1 MKTKKQKTRMKKKN
15 TKTFKNKG
23 NNRISKNHNG
33 GTDYNKLSYKNN
45 NLKNQRKKDNKTI
58 KQKPI
63 NLKKVNCSPKPK
75 DEINQFSCYTNKSL
89 YKLRDLWNAR
99 HPDVKIKSNSPKEIH
114 HLISEYLKGVCNKES
129 CWIKQKA
136 EFGPIE
142 SDMADSFAPESPPEW
157 KKNPNEWLSSV
168 DIINVMKQYEK
179 AYKCFDFIG
188 PSPIDFDTRKL
199 YGECVWDE
207 LCNFS
212 LKEQIKNGKT
222 KIGMIFNTD
231 PHNKPG
237 QHWISMFINI
247 KKKKIFFFD
256 STGDK
261 PTSEIMALVKRIEE
275 QGLNLNPKLKFK
287 FDSNEGIEHQYGN
300 TECGIYSL
308 FFIVHMLEDKMTEH
322 YLKTHILKDE
332 YMNKFRHVY
341 FNDSL

>member
-1 MKTKKQKTRMKKKN
+1 MKTQRKK
-15 TKTFKNKG
+15 
-23 NNRISKNHNG
+23 I
-33 GTDYNKLSYKNN
+33 KNN
-45 NLKNQRKKDNKTI
+45 NKWNKTI
-58 KQKPI
+58 KKDKYKGGKKKHIKNPI
-63 NLKKVNCSPKPK
+63 DLKKVNCSPKQK
-75 DEINQFSCYTNKSL
+75 GEINGFSCYTNKSL

-99 HPDVKIKSNSPKEIH
+99 HPDVKITSNSPKEIH
-114 HLISEYLKGVCNKES
+114 RQISYNLSGICNKES
-129 CWIKQKA
+129 CWLKQKT
-136 EFGPIE
+136 EFGPIA
-142 SDMADSFAPESPPEW
+142 SDISDSFAPESPPEW
-157 KKNPNEWLSSV
+157 KKNPNEWLSSI
-168 DIINVMKQYEK
+168 DIMNVMKQYEK

-212 LKEQIKNGKT
+212 LEDQIKQGKT
-222 KIGMIFNTD
+222 KIGIIFNTD

-256 STGDK
+256 STGDPK
-261 PTSEIMALVKRIEE
+261 PSEIIDFIDRLKE
-275 QGLNLNPKLKFK
+275 QGLNLNPKIHFRV
-287 FDSNEGIEHQYGN
+287 DSNEGIEHQYGN

-308 FFIVHMLEDKMTEH
+308 FFIVHMLEDKLTEH

>member
-1 MKTKKQKTRMKKKN
+1 LKKEKISLLFMKTQTRKRKINKLKSTKSNLSKYNKNKANKKMNKFGSGPKNKTVKLKKK
-15 TKTFKNKG
+15 
-23 NNRISKNHNG
+23 
-33 GTDYNKLSYKNN
+33 
-45 NLKNQRKKDNKTI
+45 
-58 KQKPI
+58 
-63 NLKKVNCSPKPK
+63 NCSPKPK
-75 DEINQFSCYTNKSL
+75 GELNDFSCYTNKTL
-89 YKLRDLWNAR
+89 NKLRDLWNAR
-99 HPDVKIKSNSPKEIH
+99 HPDVKIKTNSPKEIH
-114 HLISEYLKGVCNKES
+114 FELTEKLKGVCNTES
-129 CWIKQKA
+129 CWLKQKA
-136 EFGPIE
+136 DFGQVSSE
-142 SDMADSFAPESPPEW
+142 MADSFAPESPPEW

-168 DIINVMKQYEK
+168 DIMNVMKQYEK

-188 PSPIDFDTRKL
+188 PTPIDFDTRKI

-212 LKEQIKNGKT
+212 LEEQIKKGKN
-222 KIGMIFNTD
+222 KIGIIFNTD

-261 PTSEIMALVKRIEE
+261 PLPQIMNLVNRIKE
-275 QGLNLNPKLKFK
+275 QGLNLNPKLEFK

-308 FFIVHMLEDKMTEH
+308 FFIVHMLEDKMTDH
-322 YLKTHILKDE
+322 YLKTHVLKDE
-332 YMNKFRHVY
+332 YMSKFRHIY

>member
-1 MKTKKQKTRMKKKN
+1 MKTTQKKHKIMRNNSKTKNIKKYR
-15 TKTFKNKG
+15 TT
-23 NNRISKNHNG
+23 SKR
-33 GTDYNKLSYKNN
+33 YNKKSRRHFLGGKVH
-45 NLKNQRKKDNKTI
+45 L
-58 KQKPI
+58 QK
-63 NLKKVNCSPKPK
+63 LNCSPKPK
-75 DEINQFSCYTNKSL
+75 GEVNDFSCYTNKSL

-99 HPDVKIKSNSPKEIH
+99 HPDAKILSSSPKDIH
-114 HLISEYLKGVCNKES
+114 KQLAEYLGDTCNKES
-129 CWIKQKA
+129 CWLKQKGD
-136 EFGPIE
+136 FGKLSSE
-142 SDMADSFAPESPPEW
+142 MADSFAPESPAEW
-157 KKNPNEWLSSV
+157 KRNPNEWLSSI
-168 DIINVMKQYEK
+168 DIMKVMKQYEK

-188 PSPIDFDTRKL
+188 PSPIDFDKRKL

-212 LKEQIKNGKT
+212 LEQQIKKGKT
-222 KIGMIFNTD
+222 KIGIIFNTD

-247 KKKKIFFFD
+247 KKSQIFFFD

-261 PTSEIMALVKRIEE
+261 PTHEIMKLVNRIKE
-275 QGLNLNPKLKFK
+275 QGLALRTKIVFK

-308 FFIVHMLEDKMTEH
+308 FFIVHMLEDKLTEH

-332 YMNKFRHVY
+332 YMEKFRKIY